1 MLLRR
6 FVFFAFLFLLL
17 LLRVSLLVDDGD
29 ELLELELDE
38 DEGSDGGLPFANS
51 LTSWIPEDRRM
62 PLSFLLWGGLSLG
75 SDFLLSPPVPSRLA
89 DLLLSGTLSS
99 GCFLVAGVSS

>member
-1 MLLRR
+1 LLLRR

-38 DEGSDGGLPFANS
+38 DE
-51 LTSWIPEDRRM
+51 
-62 PLSFLLWGGLSLG
+62 
-75 SDFLLSPPVPSRLA
+75 
-89 DLLLSGTLSS
+89 
-99 GCFLVAGVSS
+99 